1 MGPGR
6 PALAPCA
13 KGTRARR
20 RLGRM
25 EYTHV
30 GHLGLV
36 VSRVCLG
43 TMNFGPHTP
52 EADSHTIMDAA
63 LAHGVNFFDTANVYG
78 RHLGVGATEEIIGR
92 WFAKGSHRRDEVVLA
107 TKVFGTMGDW
117 PNESRLSKYAIIH
130 QCEASLR
137 SAPDGPHRPLSDAPH
152 RPCRV
157 VGRDLGGDGS
167 AEAPGEDPLRRL
179 VELRRLAHRARE
191 RDRELAALARPR
203 DRAVDLQPARADR
216 RARGDPRDRR
226 VRHGHDPVQP
236 ARRRS
241 ARRARSRR

>member
-1 MGPGR
+1 
-6 PALAPCA
+6 
-13 KGTRARR
+13 
-20 RLGRM
+20 M

-52 EADSHTIMDAA
+52 EADSHTIMDSA

-130 QCEASLR
+130 QCEASLDR
-137 SAPDGPHRPLSDAPH
+137 LQTDRI
-152 RPCRV
+152 
-157 VGRDLGGDGS
+157 DLYQMHHIDRAAWWDEIWEAMDH
-167 AEAPGEDPLRRL
+167 AEA
-179 VELRRLAHRARE
+179 
-191 RDRELAALARPR
+191 
-203 DRAVDLQPARADR
+203 
-216 RARGDPRDRR
+216 ARGRSST
-226 VRHGHDPVQP
+226 
-236 ARRRS
+236 S
-241 ARRARSRR
+241 ARRTSPAGTSRARTRSRTGDTRSASRRSNRSTTCSSGPSSSR